1 MKVLALRSLGFAGYT
16 SFTQAFEFDAP
27 GCLRVLSSRNCSSSD
42 WAYNRQP
49 SGVTTLGRSLP
60 VLCQSR
66 IVFAETSSSL
76 AAWLVVKNIV
86 VILFSL

>member
-16 SFTQAFEFDAP
+16 SFTQAFGLDEPA
-27 GCLRVLSSRNCSSSD
+27 CLRFLSSRSCSSSD

-49 SGVTTLGRSLP
+49 IGVITVGRSLP

-76 AAWLVVKNIV
+76 AAWLVVRNIV
-86 VILFSL
+86 VISFSL